1 MANTAIT
8 TPTLVKKHGI
18 ANSRAIDLPLSYS
31 RSIIAVEPRLP
42 PTYATA
48 DRPLVVDSSC
58 EYKSTIRQFQ
68 EKLTTRQLLF

>member
-1 MANTAIT
+1 
-8 TPTLVKKHGI
+8 
-18 ANSRAIDLPLSYS
+18 LSYS

-68 EKLTTRQLLF
+68 QKLTIQQLLF